1 MRRMKGGIII
11 FFFLLP
17 VNLVY
22 TQEETIP
29 DIITEIAEQLSEDE
43 TDADAAGDFAVR
55 LYELAEKP
63 VRINTADES
72 ELSRLFFLTDFQ
84 VKALADYI
92 RKTGRIYSVYE
103 IAAVPGFSTPLAA
116 LVAPF
121 VTLEEGKRE
130 EKKRIRLRNDILT
143 NFSVKFPPSDT
154 SAPGG
159 SWKMLTKYRFSAG
172 AFSGSVTSEK
182 DAGEKL
188 FQGKLPVTDFLSA
201 NLVWEGKG
209 FVRKVIAGDF
219 GARYGMG
226 TGINTG
232 LRTGLSLTQPG
243 YLSGGD
249 EIRPYTSTDE
259 NIFFRGAAVQLRSG
273 KTGITMFLSRNLI
286 DASLDTAGNHAYVY
300 VSTLQRTGLHTTASS
315 LAARDAVAE
324 TSYGL
329 GISTDIRSLRLS
341 LLWTQNRFSVPVMND
356 DPAPREL
363 YDFTGSVSTTATAGY
378 KYMPGRVLLYG
389 ELSFNPT
396 GRKAFVQGISFKP
409 SDRLSM
415 NLVYRDY
422 DPGYVSFHG
431 KGLFSSSSGDN
442 LKGIFGN
449 FTLEAARH
457 LFISAGADVKVNP
470 WLRYRCSAPSYGIS
484 REVRVRYLPS
494 GKMSFEAV
502 YSYRQSMPDMP
513 ESTGIKKQYR
523 SEATSLRGSFRYL
536 PLENLTLTTRIDH
549 KSVSPAGSAGI
560 SMLQDISWQVRV
572 IPATVWFRHCIF
584 RTGDWDSRIYAYEND
599 LVHSFSIPALWGNGS
614 RSCVMISVRPSGNA
628 DFRIKFALGESSGP
642 DGTRSSTELKVQARV
657 RF

>member
-1 MRRMKGGIII
+1 MIPMKAGLVILV
-11 FFFLLP
+11 FLLS
-17 VNLVY
+17 VNAVY
-22 TQEETIP
+22 PQEERIP
-29 DIITEIAEQLSEDE
+29 DIIMEIAEQLSEEE
-43 TDADAAGDFAVR
+43 TESDAAGDYAVR
-55 LYELAEKP
+55 LYDLAEKP
-63 VRINTADES
+63 VRVNTADES

-84 VKALADYI
+84 VKALADYVS
-92 RKTGRIYSVYE
+92 KTGKIYSVYE
-103 IAAVPGFSTPLAA
+103 IAAVPGFNTQLAA

-121 VTLEEGKRE
+121 VTLEEGKQE
-130 EKKRIRLRNDILT
+130 EKKRIRLRNDILM

-172 AFSGSVTSEK
+172 PFSGSVTSEK

-188 FQGKLPVTDFLSA
+188 FNGKKPVTDFLSA

-226 TGINTG
+226 TGINTS

-259 NIFFRGAAVQLRSG
+259 NIFFRGAAVQFLSG
-273 KTGITMFLSRNLI
+273 KTGMTLFWSRNRI
-286 DASLDTAGNHAYVY
+286 DASLDTAGNQENVY
-300 VSTLQRTGLHTTASS
+300 ISTLQRSGLHTTASS

-329 GISTDIRSLRLS
+329 SISTDIRSLRLS

-356 DPAPREL
+356 DPAPGEL
-363 YDFTGSVSTTATAGY
+363 YDFTGSVSTTVTAGY

-389 ELSFNPT
+389 ELSVNPT

-442 LKGIFGN
+442 CSGIFGN
-449 FTLEAARH
+449 FTFEAARH
-457 LFISAGADVKVNP
+457 LFLSAGVDVKINP

-484 REVRVRYLPS
+484 REIRLRYLPS
-494 GKMSFEAV
+494 DKMSFEAV
-502 YSYRQSMPDMP
+502 YSYRQSMLDLPG
-513 ESTGIKKQYR
+513 STGIKKQYK
-523 SEATSLRGSFRYL
+523 SETTSLRGSFRYM
-536 PLENLTLTTRIDH
+536 PLEKLMLTTRIDH
-549 KSVSPAGSAGI
+549 KSVSPGGLAGI
-560 SMLQDISWQVRV
+560 SMLQDISWQLRA

-614 RSCVMISVRPSGNA
+614 RSCVMISVRPSGYA
-628 DFRIKFALGESSGP
+628 DFRIKFAFGDSSGP
-642 DGTRSSTELKVQARV
+642 DGRRNTSEMKVQARI

>member
-1 MRRMKGGIII
+1 MRLMKGRIII
-11 FFFLLP
+11 LTFLLAADA
-17 VNLVY
+17 VY
-22 TQEETIP
+22 AQEERIP
-29 DIITEIAEQLSEDE
+29 DMIIEIAEQLSEDE
-43 TDADAAGDFAVR
+43 TDAGVAEDYAVR

-63 VRINTADES
+63 VRVNTADES

-92 RKTGRIYSVYE
+92 RTTGRIYSVYE
-103 IAAVPGFSTPLAA
+103 IAAVPGYSASLAA
-116 LVAPF
+116 SVAPF
-121 VTLEEGKRE
+121 ITIDEGKQE
-130 EKKRIRLRNDILT
+130 VKKKIRLRNDILM
-143 NFSVKFPPSDT
+143 NFSVKFPPTDT

-188 FQGKLPVTDFLSA
+188 LRGKIPVTDFLSA

-259 NIFFRGAAVQLRSG
+259 NAFFRGAAIQLRSG
-273 KTGITMFLSRNLI
+273 KTGITMFWSRNLI
-286 DASLDTAGNHAYVY
+286 DASLDTAGLQSYVY
-300 VSTLQRTGLHTTASS
+300 ISTFQRTGLHTTASS
-315 LAARDAVAE
+315 LAAKDVVAE

-329 GISTDIRSLRLS
+329 SLSADIRKLRLN
-341 LLWTQNRFSVPVMND
+341 LLLTQNRFSVPVMNY
-356 DPAPREL
+356 DPAPGEL
-363 YDFTGSVSTTATAGY
+363 YDFTGSICTTVSAGY
-378 KYMPGRVLLYG
+378 RYMPGRVLLYG
-389 ELSFNPT
+389 ELSVNPT
-396 GRKAFVQGISFKP
+396 GLKAFVQGISFKP
-409 SDRLSM
+409 TDRLSM
-415 NLVYRDY
+415 NLVFRDY
-422 DPGYVSFHG
+422 DPGYASFHG

-442 LKGIFGN
+442 SSGIFGN
-449 FTLEAARH
+449 FIFEAARH
-457 LFISAGADVKVNP
+457 LFLSAGADVKVNP

-484 REVRVRYLPS
+484 REVRVRYIPS
-494 GKMSFEAV
+494 ESISFEAV
-502 YSYRQSMPDMP
+502 YSYRETMLDMP
-513 ESTGIKKQYR
+513 ESTGIKKQYQ
-523 SEATSLRGSFRYL
+523 SKAVSFRGSFRYM
-536 PLENLTLTTRIDH
+536 PAENLTLTTRIDH
-549 KSVSPAGSAGI
+549 KSVGPSGSAGI
-560 SMLQDISWQVRV
+560 SMLQDISWKPGA
-572 IPATVWFRHCIF
+572 IPVTFWFRHCIF

-614 RSCVMISVRPSGNA
+614 RSCVMASFRPSAFA
-628 DFRIKFALGESSGP
+628 DFRIKLAFGESSGP
-642 DGTRSSTELKVQARV
+642 DGSKSNSEFKVQARV

>member
-1 MRRMKGGIII
+1 MRLMKEGILI

-17 VNLVY
+17 INAVY
-22 TQEETIP
+22 TQQETIP
-29 DIITEIAEQLSEDE
+29 DIITGIAEQLSEDE

-84 VKALADYI
+84 VKALADYV
-92 RKTGRIYSVYE
+92 RKTGKVYSVYE

-121 VTLEEGKRE
+121 VTLEEGKQE
-130 EKKRIRLRNDILT
+130 EKKKIRLRNDVLT
-143 NFSVKFPPSDT
+143 NFTVKFPPSDT
-154 SAPGG
+154 SAPGE

-172 AFSGSVTSEK
+172 PFSGSLTSEK

-188 FQGKLPVTDFLSA
+188 FRGRIPVTDFLSG

-219 GARYGMG
+219 GARYGLG

-259 NIFFRGAAVQLRSG
+259 NIFFRGIAVQLRSG
-273 KTGITMFLSRNLI
+273 KTGITMFWSRNLI
-286 DASLDTAGNHAYVY
+286 DATLDTSVNQAYVY
-300 VSTLQRTGLHTTASS
+300 ISTFQRSGLHTTASS
-315 LAARDAVAE
+315 LAGRDAVAE

-329 GISTDIRSLRLS
+329 SLSTDIRSLRLS

-363 YDFTGSVSTTATAGY
+363 YDFTGTVSSTATAGY

-389 ELSFNPT
+389 ELSVNPT
-396 GRKAFVQGISFKP
+396 GRKALVQGISFKP

-431 KGLFSSSSGDN
+431 KGLFSSASGDN
-442 LKGIFGN
+442 SSGIFGN

-457 LFISAGADVKVNP
+457 LFLSAGVDVKVFP
-470 WLRYRCSAPSYGIS
+470 WIRYRCSAPSHGIG
-484 REVRVRYLPS
+484 REVRAKYLPS
-494 GKMSFEAV
+494 EKISFEAV
-502 YSYRQSMPDMP
+502 YSHRQMMLDMP
-513 ESTGIKKQYR
+513 ESTGIRKQYR
-523 SEATSLRGSFRYL
+523 SEASSLRGSFRYM
-536 PLENLTLTTRIDH
+536 PLEKLTLTTRIDH
-549 KSVSPAGSAGI
+549 KWVSPGRSAGV
-560 SMLQDISWQVRV
+560 SMLQDISWQPGR

-599 LVHSFSIPALWGNGS
+599 LIHSFSIPALWGNGS
-614 RSCVMISVRPSGNA
+614 RSCVMVSFRPSGHA
-628 DFRIKFALGESSGP
+628 DFRIKFAFGESSVP
-642 DGTRSSTELKVQARV
+642 DGSKSSTELKVQARV